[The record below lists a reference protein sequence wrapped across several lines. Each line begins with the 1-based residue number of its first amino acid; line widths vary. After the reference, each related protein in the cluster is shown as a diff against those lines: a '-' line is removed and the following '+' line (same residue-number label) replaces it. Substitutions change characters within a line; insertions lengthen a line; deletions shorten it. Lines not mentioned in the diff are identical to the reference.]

1 MVIIGLGSL
10 ISSLASLMLMFAV
23 GYAVI
28 TYGMAAYGAMVVA
41 FHEPTPNDFLEPAYK
56 VAAAYE
62 ADAYLKQIQKDTW
75 EKKGLVALTQED
87 RNWVWASV
95 RWQLLDGNYWSGY
108 ENKKVARIMD
118 PYRPTGEG
126 INKMVYYAGDNVYRV
141 KTSMRV
147 NLVAAGVDGK
157 LWRDYAK
164 PDYEYVVTVKCN
176 PERKFW
182 GRIRMNWEIV
192 DVEYVGCNYEDD
204 DLTSLTET
212 TSCPVDKETAQ
223 KRAKVR
229 AYKKQLQEQT
239 VF

>member
-1 MVIIGLGSL
+1 MVIIGMGSL
-10 ISSLASLMLMFAV
+10 ISGLASAMIILAV

-28 TYGMAAYGAMVVA
+28 TYGMAAYGAMTVA
-41 FHEPTPNDFLEPAYK
+41 FHEPTPNDMLTPAYK

-62 ADAYLKQIQKDTW
+62 ADAYLKKIQQDTW
-75 EKKGLVALTQED
+75 KEKGLVVLTQED

-108 ENKKVARIMD
+108 EGKKVARIMD
-118 PYRPTGEG
+118 PYRPTGDY
-126 INKMVYYAGDNVYRV
+126 INTMVYYKGDNVYRV

-147 NLVAAGVDGK
+147 NVYATGKDGK
-157 LWRDYAK
+157 LWKNYAK
-164 PDYEYVVTVKCN
+164 PDYQYIVTVKCK

-192 DVEYVGCNYEDD
+192 DVEYLGCNYTDD
-204 DLTSLTET
+204 ELLNLTENT
-212 TSCPVDKETAQ
+212 VCPPDKETA
-223 KRAKVR
+223 AKSAKKH
-229 AYKKQLQEQT
+229 AYKKNLEEQT